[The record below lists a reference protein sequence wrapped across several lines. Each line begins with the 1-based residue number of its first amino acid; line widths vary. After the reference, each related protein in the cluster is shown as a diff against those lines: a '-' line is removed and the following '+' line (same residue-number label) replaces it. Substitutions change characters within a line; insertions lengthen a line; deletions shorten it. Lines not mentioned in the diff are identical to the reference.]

1 MCIGANKPNRDVT
14 GSVNFYQP
22 IPMLKCLQEKVNILL
37 ENNCF
42 LNQSIKARFTN
53 REV

>member
-1 MCIGANKPNRDVT
+1 MCIGAKKPNRDVA